1 MSTDEKHSLPARDA
15 RVSWHPYT
23 QHALEEQPLPIAS
36 AHDAT
41 LVLEDGRELIDGISS
56 WWAILH
62 GHGREEIVQAMES
75 QARKLDHVLF
85 AGTTHEP
92 AVALAEALVDVAPG
106 QLSRVFFSDNGSAA
120 VEIALKMAYQRHVH
134 AGEPDRRV
142 FISLEGS
149 YHGDTFGAM
158 SLGDPD
164 PFFLPFAPLLFEVAR
179 VNPVLGEIPAAIE
192 RLGKQAAGV
201 VLEPLVQGAAGM
213 RMYSTEVLVEARAAC
228 DAADIPLIID
238 EVMTGFGRTGT
249 LFACEQAGVAPDLM
263 AIAKGLTGGTM
274 PLAATLA
281 TEEIFETFLSQ
292 DRAKAFFHGHTF
304 TAHPIGCA
312 VGLASLKINRSEDTP
327 EKLNAIGE
335 QIHTRVADHLGAR
348 AKTLA
353 LRQLGGIVAL
363 DLPTAKDESPGY
375 LAGQSL
381 RLRQSAIERR
391 VLLRPLG
398 NVLYAMPPACT
409 TEAECD
415 KIAAVM
421 IELIESA

>member
-1 MSTDEKHSLPARDA
+1 MRSDDKLPLPARDA

-62 GHGREEIVQAMES
+62 GHGREEIVKAMES
-75 QARKLDHVLF
+75 QARSLDHVLF

-106 QLSRVFFSDNGSAA
+106 KLSRVFFSDNGSSA

-164 PFFLPFAPLLFEVAR
+164 PFFLPFAPLLFEVER
-179 VNPVLGEIPAAIE
+179 VNPALGEIPAAIG
-192 RLGKQAAGV
+192 RLGARAAGV

-228 DAADIPLIID
+228 NAAGIPLIVD

-292 DRAKAFFHGHTF
+292 DRARAFFHGHTF

-312 VGLASLKINRSEDTP
+312 VGLASLEINQREDTP
-327 EKLNAIGE
+327 GKLNAIGT
-335 QIHTRVADHLGAR
+335 QIHTRLADHLGAR
-348 AKTLA
+348 AEALA

-363 DLPTAKDESPGY
+363 DLPTAKDEAPGY

-381 RLRQSAIERR
+381 RLRQTAIERG

-409 TEAECD
+409 TDAECD
-415 KIAAVM
+415 KISET
-421 IELIESA
+421 IIDLIDG